1 MKIFRL
7 NLLLLTI
14 SISSLTSLNA
24 QMQLVTKPFSLGSQN
39 IESEEFNYVKQINS
53 SQEFISIAK
62 SKGGKT
68 GPCEYIIERYDD
80 LLGTKWGTTLNIDDK
95 EDISNWDIVGTQV
108 VVFTT
113 KFNTEEKKSTCFA
126 YSYNIET
133 GSKNWDKELE
143 TFSVSAFMKNVTKG
157 GVRESFYDI
166 VNSSL
171 TKNFVPSLQ
180 YRFSFEFSPS
190 KNYLMVYSYDYS
202 KSDLFVNVS
211 IFDKNFVKVKSNI
224 VPVDAGFINY
234 GLFINNRSDV
244 FMLNSDHS
252 GRVVVIRFNLD
263 KPNENITLDYQ
274 PANNIRDHLHMRM
287 ISDDVV
293 FVANVNEIQ
302 GKLYGVM
309 YIKFD
314 FSSRLLE
321 NIVFHEFSEEL
332 KEKMEAARKQ
342 NKQLRGED
350 DLYNYDLA
358 ELIVN
363 ESEQVT
369 IVLEKREIRS
379 VNYRYGELA
388 INDISKWTER
398 AGALSAESI
407 VIFSFDHEGTIK
419 WEEAQTKSQTID
431 LNDGLN
437 TISYVFGDFDEKLR
451 FVYATAD
458 NTNMFVNIN
467 IVEFDK
473 ATGYKNYEKLIA
485 NPDKISL
492 MPKFSTWLGEDK
504 LVLVGKK
511 GLSGKS
517 TFITKYKI

>member
-1 MKIFRL
+1 LPI
-7 NLLLLTI
+7 LLTI
-14 SISSLTSLNA
+14 VTFNA
-24 QMQLVTKPFSLGSQN
+24 TLAQVQLVSKPFSIGTPN
-39 IESEEFNYVKQINS
+39 IETEEFNYVKQINN

-68 GPCEYIIERYDD
+68 GPSEYIIERYDD
-80 LLGTKWGTTLNIDDK
+80 LLNTKWGTTLNLDDR
-95 EDISNWDIVGTQV
+95 EDISNWDFARNQV
-108 VVFTT
+108 IIFTT
-113 KFNTEEKKSTCFA
+113 KFNTDEKKSTCYA
-126 YSYNIET
+126 YSFNIET
-133 GSKNWDKELE
+133 GSKIWDKELE
-143 TFSVSAFMKNVTKG
+143 TLSVGTFMKNVTKG
-157 GVRESFYDI
+157 GLRESFNDI

-180 YRFSFEFSPS
+180 YRFSFEFSPN

-202 KSDLFVNVS
+202 KSDLFVNVT
-211 IFDKNFVKVKSNI
+211 IFDKNFVKIKSNI

-234 GLFINNRSDV
+234 GLFVNNRSDV
-244 FMLNSDHS
+244 YMLNSDHS

-263 KPNENITLDYQ
+263 KPSESVTLDYQ

-293 FVANVNEIQ
+293 FVANVNEIH

-332 KEKMEAARKQ
+332 KTRMEVGRKQ

-350 DLYNYDLA
+350 DWYNYDLA
-358 ELIVN
+358 EMIVN

-369 IVLEKREIRS
+369 LVLEKREIRS
-379 VNYRYGELA
+379 VNYKYGELA
-388 INDISKWTER
+388 INDVSKWSEKT
-398 AGALSAESI
+398 GFLNAETL
-407 VIFSFDHEGTIK
+407 VIFSFDHEGTLK
-419 WEEAQTKSQTID
+419 WEEAQTKSQSID

-451 FVYATAD
+451 FVYASPD
-458 NTNMFVNIN
+458 NSNMFVNIN

-504 LVLVGKK
+504 LILVGRK

-517 TFITKYKI
+517 TFISKYKI